1 VTTNKIIAFCYSF
14 ILGTALAIIFFSS
27 FDVFVTPFAFSEL
40 LLIHWI
46 FIGVGA
52 LSLIWIIFGKYRLLS
67 AVMLVLIPMLLGA
80 ANYWRFFNT
89 KFPDHISNQLDKQF
103 WDKTGIRGTVIREP
117 DERAD
122 KTNLFVRPFEIR
134 KKDGQWRKLKGR
146 TGNILVQVKPV
157 VGDYYEEC
165 EYGDVIEVES
175 ALMVPMEKKNPGS
188 FDYKD
193 YLRSM
198 FGAYGCMYPRTPEQV
213 KKIGESRGWLLRFAL
228 DLKKKMI
235 VITKETMPYPQSA
248 FLGGVTLGTR
258 GGVPPQMK
266 FEFQATGVAHVLSV
280 SGLHAGFIALLFF
293 TICSILRIPPK
304 PRWFLVTAGLLIFTL
319 ITGAR
324 PATVRASMMYSIL
337 MLFNTFGLGLKAS
350 TALTIPLTGAIILIF
365 NPLLLPSA
373 SFVLSYMAVWS
384 LCYLTGPVE
393 KFFTRYVHSWM
404 FIVFF
409 FWVFALTAVVSVEYD
424 LLRNSS
430 FLIVSA
436 LAIVLSFVFAARLHA
451 VKPLDGLA
459 MNKMP
464 AGLPQSLVQ
473 FFYAQFAIQI
483 GMMIP
488 LSAAYFHRYPAAGV
502 FANFIAI
509 PLIGLIVM
517 AGFLAGLIG
526 ALFSALNMP
535 ALGSLIALYL
545 NAGNYWLCIGFT
557 GTARF
562 FFKAFTYP
570 FMPTFSA
577 SWLIMYYSGV
587 FLIAFYRPVM
597 DGIEEMYQ
605 RLKYYSKGE
614 LYVRASLIA
623 LAVLLAF
630 FLYSWKFK
638 EQKTPALKVTVM
650 SVGFGNCNIIR
661 TPGGKNIL
669 VDTTLSDEGDFNFST
684 LAAAFSLYHISD
696 FEAVILTN
704 LKPENTGNAVEI
716 FPYFK
721 AKKVFTP
728 YEPRELVKK
737 RSYQEFLDFL
747 GDETLKEKW
756 DGFYAQALYRN
767 YFFLLR
773 TPLTPAEDYERP
785 AGFRKVVSVTK
796 GAPLY
801 RAKKGDI
808 IYSETTA
815 GKDFTVTALWPRE
828 KKIIGTQDDL
838 ANNSVAV
845 KIQYGDFVII
855 MPSDIMND
863 AQYEMLQDSN
873 LDLKCDV
880 LIAPYHGHMDA
891 SLGEWFD
898 AAAPALV
905 VIPYSYQKEWSFSD
919 GDLAVT
925 ENKTKALGAKPLRT
939 DQYGAVEITS
949 DGKSFAW
956 TSVKTRNATREGES
970 SAEDSLDVF

>member
-1 VTTNKIIAFCYSF
+1 MTTNKIIAFCYSF
-14 ILGTALAIIFFSS
+14 IIGTALAIIYFSG
-27 FDVFVTPFAFSEL
+27 FDVFVPLFSFSEL
-40 LLIHWI
+40 LILHWI
-46 FIGVGA
+46 FIAAGILTLVWMILGR
-52 LSLIWIIFGKYRLLS
+52 YRLIS
-67 AVMLVLIPMLLGA
+67 ALMLVLIPMILGA

-103 WDKTGIRGTVIREP
+103 WDKTGIRGTVTREP
-117 DERAD
+117 DERSD
-122 KTNLFVRPFEIR
+122 KTNLFIKPFEIK

-146 TGNILVQVKPV
+146 TGNVLVQVKPS
-157 VGDYYEEC
+157 VGDYYQEC
-165 EYGDVIEVES
+165 DYGDIIEVES
-175 ALMVPMEKKNPGS
+175 SLLIPMEKKNPGS

-198 FGAYGCMYPRTPEQV
+198 FGTYGCMYPRTPEQV
-213 KKIGESRGWLLRFAL
+213 KKIGENAGWLLRFAL

-235 VITKETMPYPQSA
+235 NVIKETMPYPQSA

-280 SGLHAGFIALLFF
+280 SGLHAGFIAVLFF

-304 PRWFLVTAGLLIFTL
+304 PRWFLVTVGLLVFTL

-350 TALTIPLTGAIILIF
+350 TALTIPLTGAIILII

-393 KFFTRYVHSWM
+393 KFFTRYVSSWM

-409 FWVFALTAVVSVEYD
+409 FWVFFLTAVVCVEYD

-430 FLIVSA
+430 FLMMTSA
-436 LAIVLSFVFAARLHA
+436 AVVLSVIFASRLHA

-459 MNKMP
+459 MNRMP
-464 AGLPQSLVQ
+464 PALQALVQ

-488 LSAAYFHRYPAAGV
+488 LSAAYFHRFPAAGV

-526 ALFSALNMP
+526 ALFSALNLP

-545 NAGNYWLCIGFT
+545 NAGNYWLCVGFT
-557 GTARF
+557 GVAHF

-570 FMPTFSA
+570 FMPTFTS

-587 FLIAFYRPVM
+587 FLIAFYRPVF
-597 DGIEEMYQ
+597 DLIEEMLQ
-605 RLKYYSKGE
+605 RLKYYSRGE
-614 LYVRASLIA
+614 LYIRASAIA
-623 LAVLLAF
+623 IAFALAF
-630 FLYSWKFK
+630 FLYGWKFK
-638 EQKTPALKVTVM
+638 EKTAPEFKATIM
-650 SVGFGNCNIIR
+650 AIGFGNCNIIR
-661 TPGGKNIL
+661 TPGGKSIL
-669 VDTTLSDEGDFNFST
+669 VDTTIGDEGDFNFSG
-684 LAAAFSLYHISD
+684 LAAAFTLYHIDS
-696 FEAVILTN
+696 FEAVVLSN
-704 LKPENTGNAVEI
+704 LKPENTGNAAEI

-728 YEPRELVKK
+728 YEPREFVKK

-747 GDETLKEKW
+747 ADENLKEKW

-767 YFFLLR
+767 YFYILR
-773 TPLTPAEDYERP
+773 TPLIPAEDYKTP
-785 AGFRKVVSVTK
+785 TGFKKFISASK

-808 IYSETTA
+808 IYSEKVS
-815 GKDFTVTALWPRE
+815 GKDFIVSVLWPPE
-828 KKIIGTQDDL
+828 KKIAGTNDDL
-838 ANNSVAV
+838 ANNSIAL
-845 KIQYGDFVII
+845 KIKYGDFVMI

-863 AQYEMLQDSN
+863 AEYEMLKDKN

-891 SLGEWFD
+891 CLGEWFE
-898 AAAPALV
+898 AASPSLV
-905 VIPYSYQKEWSFSD
+905 VLPYSYQKDWSFSD
-919 GDLAVT
+919 SDILLT
-925 ENKTKALGAKPLRT
+925 ENKAKEMGAKALRT
-939 DQYGAVEITS
+939 DKYGAVEITS
-949 DGKSFAW
+949 DGKAFTW
-956 TSVKTRNATREGES
+956 TSVKKLDDAQEGAAS
-970 SAEDSLDVF
+970 NEDSLDVF

>member
-14 ILGTALAIIFFSS
+14 IAGTAFAIIFFSG
-27 FDVFVTPFAFSEL
+27 FDVFLPLFAFSK
-40 LLIHWI
+40 LLILHWI
-46 FIGVGA
+46 FIFTGV
-52 LSLIWIIFGKYRLLS
+52 LVLIWFLFGKYRAVP
-67 AVMLVLIPMLLGA
+67 AVMLVLVPFILGA

-89 KFPDHISNQLDKQF
+89 KFPDHISNHLNKDF
-103 WDKTGIRGTVIREP
+103 WSKTGIRGTVIREP

-122 KTNLFVRPFEIR
+122 KTNLFVKPFEIK
-134 KKDGQWRKLKGR
+134 KKDGVWRKLKGR
-146 TGNILVQVKPV
+146 TGNVLVQVKPA
-157 VGDYYEEC
+157 VGDYYQDC

-175 ALMVPMEKKNPGS
+175 ALMIPMEQKNPGS
-188 FDYKD
+188 FDYKE

-198 FGAYGCMYPRTPEQV
+198 FGTYGCMYPRTPEQV
-213 KKIGESRGWLLRFAL
+213 KKIGEKSGWLLRFAL
-228 DLKKKMI
+228 NLKKKMI
-235 VITKETMPYPQSA
+235 CVIKETMPYPQSA

-280 SGLHAGFIALLFF
+280 SGLHAGFIAVLFF

-304 PRWFLVTAGLLIFTL
+304 PRWFVVTVGLLVFTL

-350 TALTIPLTGAIILIF
+350 TALTIPLTGAAILII

-393 KFFTRYVHSWM
+393 KFFDKYVKSWM

-409 FWVFALTAVVSVEYD
+409 FWVFFLTAVVCVEYD
-424 LLRNSS
+424 LLRNSN
-430 FLIVSA
+430 FLMMMSGAVI
-436 LAIVLSFVFAARLHA
+436 LSFFLASRLHA

-459 MNKMP
+459 INRMP
-464 AGLPQSLVQ
+464 PALQSLVQ

-488 LSAAYFHRYPAAGV
+488 LSAAYFHRFPAAGV
-502 FANFIAI
+502 YANFIAI

-526 ALFSALNMP
+526 ALFSALGLP
-535 ALGSLIALYL
+535 AVGALIALYL

-557 GTARF
+557 GVAHF

-577 SWLIMYYSGV
+577 SWLIMYYSVV
-587 FLIAFYRPVM
+587 FLMAFYRPVF
-597 DGIEEMYQ
+597 DFFEEMFQ
-605 RLKYYSKGE
+605 RLKYYSREE
-614 LYVRASLIA
+614 LYIRGS
-623 LAVLLAF
+623 AVAVVVVLAF
-630 FLYSWKFK
+630 FLYGWKFK
-638 EQKTPALKVTVM
+638 KKTVPEFKATIM
-650 SVGFGNCNIIR
+650 SIGFGNCNIIR
-661 TPGGKNIL
+661 TPGGKSIL
-669 VDTTLSDEGDFNFST
+669 VDTTIGDKGGFNFSG
-684 LAAAFSLYHISD
+684 LAAAFTLYHISD
-696 FEAVILTN
+696 FDAVVLTN
-704 LKPENTGNAVEI
+704 LKPENTGNAAEI

-721 AKKVFTP
+721 AKKVFTS
-728 YEPRELVKK
+728 YEPEGFVKK
-737 RSYQEFLDFL
+737 RSYQKFLDFL
-747 GDETLKEKW
+747 GDENLKEKW

-767 YFFLLR
+767 YFYILR
-773 TPLTPAEDYERP
+773 TPLIPHKNYKRAR
-785 AGFRKVVSVTK
+785 GFRKFITAVK

-808 IYSETTA
+808 IYSEKTG
-815 GKDFTVTALWPRE
+815 GKDFVVSVLWPPEE
-828 KKIIGTQDDL
+828 KIAGTNDDL
-838 ANNSVAV
+838 ANNSIVL
-845 KIQYGDFVII
+845 KIKYGDFVMI

-863 AQYEMLQDSN
+863 AEYEMLKDEN
-873 LDLKCDV
+873 VDLKCDV

-891 SLGEWFD
+891 CLGEWFE
-898 AAAPALV
+898 AASPSLV
-905 VIPYSYQKEWSFSD
+905 VLPYSYQKNWSFSD
-919 GDLAVT
+919 SDIIVT
-925 ENKTKALGAKPLRT
+925 ENKSKELGAKVLRT
-939 DQYGAVEITS
+939 DKYGAVEITS
-949 DGKSFAW
+949 DGKTYSW
-956 TSVKTRNATREGES
+956 ESVKAPRDAKQGEAS
-970 SAEDSLDVF
+970 DEDSLDVF